1 MQFLSF
7 LLMGHCFVSGH
18 IAFLPHN
25 STPPLFYTFVTVII
39 IKKVAL
45 FCIKSFI
52 TYPPDMF
59 LSRGTYMTVS
69 TFFPPASGGHAQ
81 MLTTPSSI
89 SVSLLWLTNDPLNNG
104 RQLIFHIFVVCFRW
118 LVSTN
123 VAQTWRSWPS
133 LLQVKRC
140 RVQNTEKTKGMVINN
155 DVLKE
160 FSTIFDGHLS
170 VRQNKH
176 HLNLSVHWKMT
187 HLKSYH
193 FQFQYID
200 HKD

>member
-118 LVSTN
+118 LVTTN

-140 RVQNTEKTKGMVINN
+140 RVQNTEKTKGMVTN
-155 DVLKE
+155 DVLKD
-160 FSTIFDGHLS
+160 FSTFIDGQSFLS
-170 VRQNKH
+170 VRQTK
-176 HLNLSVHWKMT
+176 
-187 HLKSYH
+187 
-193 FQFQYID
+193 YIISIYVD
-200 HKD
+200 TEKWHIWRAIISNSNT